1 MRISFTQMVH
11 NLNMGEVASVIKA
24 LKCESCAKYVGNA
37 MHCKSKCRD
46 CCEIDFVTEEI
57 ELPDDDS
64 TYSVEVNGCC
74 HDCEAHKA

>member
-1 MRISFTQMVH
+1 
-11 NLNMGEVASVIKA
+11 MGEIASVIKA
-24 LKCESCAKYVGNA
+24 LKCESCAKYVYVCNA

-46 CCEIDFVTEEI
+46 CCEIDFVTEAI

-74 HDCEAHKA
+74 HNCEARKA